1 METKANYV
9 VVGAFTLVL
18 LLGLVTAVV
27 WLADVEL
34 DEEFAYYDLLF
45 EGSVTGLKPG
55 NPVRYRGV
63 PVGVVTDMKINP
75 DNVEQVKVTIE
86 VPNET
91 PIKEDSEA
99 SLEFQGITGIAFV
112 QITGGTHAAPKLR
125 RIPGGGNPVIKSKPS
140 QLQEIIEAAPELVN
154 RVISLVDRANL
165 LLGDANQKNFA
176 EAMANVNSITGSFA
190 AGSDDIGTLLSEGA
204 SAVTELQK
212 ASTEAQLLVKDLRK
226 TVGELSEMAKGT
238 LGDTRGLLGDVRD
251 NVNLITGDA
260 RGTIGEI
267 NTLSKRLSK
276 EFGGMGP
283 LTKKTMVAV
292 KEAADDLSRSQEELT
307 ELLAENR
314 GPINNFTS
322 AGLYEITQLVAE
334 ARTLMTALSRISGQ
348 LERDPARFLFGDS
361 QRGVGVR

>member
-18 LLGLVTAVV
+18 LFGLVTAVL
-27 WLADVEL
+27 WLADVEF

-45 EGSVTGLKPG
+45 EGSVTGLKSG

-91 PIKEDSEA
+91 PIKEDAEA
-99 SLEFQGITGIAFV
+99 SLEFQGITGIAYV
-112 QITGGTHAAPKLR
+112 QITGGTHDAPPLR
-125 RIPGGGNPVIKSKPS
+125 RIPGQGNPVIKSKPS
-140 QLQEIIEAAPELVN
+140 QLQEIIDSAPELVS

-165 LLGDANQKNFA
+165 LLGDANQKNFS
-176 EAMANVNSITGSFA
+176 EAMASVNSITGSFA
-190 AGSDDIGTLLSEGA
+190 SGSDDIKKLLSGGA
-204 SAVTELQK
+204 EAVTELNK
-212 ASTEAQLLVKDLRK
+212 ASTEARLLVTDLRK
-226 TVGELSEMAKGT
+226 TIGDLSGMAKGT
-238 LGDTRGLLGDVRD
+238 LGDTRGLLGDVRE

-260 RGTIGEI
+260 RSTIGQI
-267 NTLSKRLSK
+267 NNLSKDLSR
-276 EFGGMGP
+276 EFGNIGP
-283 LTKKTMVAV
+283 QTKQTMAAV
-292 KEAADDLSRSQEELT
+292 KEAALQLGKSQEQLT
-307 ELLAENR
+307 DLLAENR
-314 GPINNFTS
+314 GPINDFTS
-322 AGLYEITQLVAE
+322 SGLYEFTQLVAE

>member
-9 VVGAFTLVL
+9 IVGAFTLVL

-112 QITGGTHAAPKLR
+112 QITGGTHAAPRLR
-125 RIPGGGNPVIKSKPS
+125 RIPGQGNPILKSKPS

-165 LLGDANQKNFA
+165 LLGD
-176 EAMANVNSITGSFA
+176 
-190 AGSDDIGTLLSEGA
+190 
-204 SAVTELQK
+204 
-212 ASTEAQLLVKDLRK
+212 
-226 TVGELSEMAKGT
+226 
-238 LGDTRGLLGDVRD
+238 
-251 NVNLITGDA
+251 
-260 RGTIGEI
+260 
-267 NTLSKRLSK
+267 
-276 EFGGMGP
+276 
-283 LTKKTMVAV
+283 
-292 KEAADDLSRSQEELT
+292 
-307 ELLAENR
+307 
-314 GPINNFTS
+314 
-322 AGLYEITQLVAE
+322 
-334 ARTLMTALSRISGQ
+334 
-348 LERDPARFLFGDS
+348 
-361 QRGVGVR
+361 

>member
-9 VVGAFTLVL
+9 IVGAFTLVL

-27 WLADVEL
+27 WLADVEF
-34 DEEFAYYDLLF
+34 DEEFSYYDLLF

-112 QITGGTHAAPKLR
+112 QIAGGTHAAPKLLR
-125 RIPGGGNPVIKSKPS
+125 VPGQGNPVIKSKPS

-176 EAMANVNSITGSFA
+176 EAMTNVNSITRSFA
-190 AGSDDIGTLLSEGA
+190 AGSDDINTLLSDGA
-204 SAVTELQK
+204 SAVTELEK
-212 ASTEAQLLVKDLRK
+212 ASAEVLLLVKDLRR
-226 TVGELSEMAKGT
+226 TVGELSQMTKGT
-238 LGDTRGLLGDVRD
+238 LDDSRGLLVDVRD

-276 EFGGMGP
+276 EFSGMGP
-283 LTKKTMVAV
+283 YTKETMAAV
-292 KEAADDLSRSQEELT
+292 KQAAGDLSASQEELT

-314 GPINNFTS
+314 RPINNFTS

-334 ARTLMTALSRISGQ
+334 ARSLMTALSRISGQ
-348 LERDPARFLFGDS
+348 LERDPARFLFGDA

>member
-1 METKANYV
+1 METKANYI

-18 LLGLVTAVV
+18 LMGLLTAVV

-34 DEEFAYYDLLF
+34 DEEFSYYDLLF

-99 SLEFQGITGIAFV
+99 SLEYQGITGIAFV
-112 QITGGTHAAPKLR
+112 QITGGTHDAPRLR
-125 RIPGGGNPVIKSKPS
+125 RIPGQGNPVLKSKPS

-176 EAMANVNSITGSFA
+176 EAMANVNSIAGSFA
-190 AGSDDIGTLLSEGA
+190 DGSDDIKKLLSNGA
-204 SAVTELQK
+204 EAVTELQQ
-212 ASTEAQLLVKDLRK
+212 ASAEARMLVTDLRE
-226 TVGELSEMAKGT
+226 TVGNLSKLAEGT
-238 LGDTRGLLGDVRD
+238 LGDTRGLLSDVRS
-251 NVNLITGDA
+251 NVNLITDDA

-267 NTLSKRLSK
+267 NKLSKQLSR

-283 LTKKTMVAV
+283 QTKETMTAV
-292 KEAADDLSRSQEELT
+292 KDAAVQLGKSQEELT
-307 ELLAENR
+307 ALLAENR
-314 GPINNFTS
+314 APINNFTNS
-322 AGLYEITQLVAE
+322 GLYEITQLIAE
-334 ARTLMTALSRISGQ
+334 ARTLMIALSRISGQ
-348 LERDPARFLFGDS
+348 IERDPARFFFGDA

>member
-9 VVGAFTLVL
+9 VVGAFTLFL
-18 LLGLVTAVV
+18 LMGLVTAVV

-45 EGSVTGLKPG
+45 EGSVTGLKTG

-91 PIKEDSEA
+91 PIKKDAVA
-99 SLEFQGITGIAFV
+99 SLEFQGITGIAYV
-112 QITGGTHAAPKLR
+112 QITGGTHDAPRLR
-125 RIPGGGNPVIKSKPS
+125 RIPGKGNPVIESKPS
-140 QLQEIIEAAPELVN
+140 QLQEIIESAPELVS

-165 LLGDANQKNFA
+165 LLGDANQENFA
-176 EAMANVNSITGSFA
+176 QAMQNVNSITGSFA
-190 AGSDDIGTLLSEGA
+190 SGSDDIKTLLSEGA
-204 SAVTELQK
+204 TAVTEMQK
-212 ASTEAQLLVKDLRK
+212 ASTEARLLVSELRE
-226 TVGELSEMAKGT
+226 TIGGLSKMAEGT
-238 LGDTRGLLGDVRD
+238 LGDTRGLLGDVRE
-251 NVNLITGDA
+251 NINQITDDA

-267 NTLSKRLSK
+267 NKLSKQLSK

-283 LTKKTMVAV
+283 QTKETMAALKDAAV
-292 KEAADDLSRSQEELT
+292 QLGKSQEELT
-307 ELLAENR
+307 ALLAENR

-322 AGLYEITQLVAE
+322 SGLYEFTQLAAE

>member
-9 VVGAFTLVL
+9 IVGAFTLLL
-18 LLGLVTAVV
+18 LLGFLTAVV

-34 DEEFAYYDLLF
+34 DEEFAHYDLLF

-112 QITGGTHAAPKLR
+112 QITGGTHPAPKLR
-125 RIPGGGNPVIKSKPS
+125 RIPGQGNPIIKSKPS

-154 RVISLVDRANL
+154 RVISLVDRTNL

-176 EAMANVNSITGSFA
+176 EAMVNVNLITESFA
-190 AGSDDIGTLLSEGA
+190 SGSDDIRRLLSDGA
-204 SAVTELQK
+204 SAVTELQR
-212 ASTEAQLLVKDLRK
+212 AATEAQLLVKDLRHRFA
-226 TVGELSEMAKGT
+226 GLSEIAKGT
-238 LGDTRGLLGDVRD
+238 LSDTRGLLGDVGD
-251 NVNLITGDA
+251 TINLVTQDA
-260 RGTIGEI
+260 RNTIDKI
-267 NTLSKRLSK
+267 SALSTQLTE
-276 EFGGMGP
+276 EFGGMGAQ
-283 LTKKTMVAV
+283 TKETMVAV
-292 KEAADDLSRSQEELT
+292 NEAAVHFGKSQEELT
-307 ELLAENR
+307 SLLAENR
-314 GPINNFTS
+314 EAINNFTS
-322 AGLYEITQLVAE
+322 SGLYEITQLVAE
-334 ARTLMTALSRISGQ
+334 VRTLMSALSRISGQ
-348 LERDPARFLFGDS
+348 LERDPARFLFGNS
-361 QRGVGVR
+361 QQGVGVR